1 LPASPRFAK
10 RGSMTGFVFDLSLK
24 DAAATARF
32 GAALGA
38 RLRAGDTILLVGD
51 LGAGKTT
58 FARGMIAALAGVED
72 APSPTYTLVQ
82 AYETHDGTPLLHA
95 DLYRIED
102 EDELDELGLDDAFED
117 SIVLIEWPD
126 RMGRRVPEEALTLK
140 LSLAREGR
148 MAHISGGTEWKD
160 RLDGFDP
167 RG

>member
-1 LPASPRFAK
+1 MP
-10 RGSMTGFVFDLSLK
+10 DLDL
-24 DAAATARF
+24 DIPLADEAATLRL

-38 RLRAGDTILLVGD
+38 RLSAGDTVRLEGD

-82 AYETHDGTPLLHA
+82 FYETGDGTPLLHA
-95 DLYRIED
+95 DLYRIES
-102 EDELDELGLDDAFED
+102 EDELDELGLEDAFED
-117 SIVLIEWPD
+117 SIVLVEWPD
-126 RMGRRVPEEALTLK
+126 RLGARSPQNALTLK
-140 LSLAREGR
+140 LTLAPGGR
-148 MAHISGGTEWKD
+148 IAHISGGTEWKD